1 MDNNIQKIID
11 FFDDERVKVRYQD
24 KDLIL
29 MASLDWIADDVK
41 KVPQAKDELD
51 VLWIYDTYFIYKLVG
66 GNLATIRDQLLAVPI
81 GFKPYNDKI
90 IIGGD
95 VLFRFDGFVIA
106 NCKISAAFYLPNTK
120 ITVYEMPDEDMD
132 EVKSPVIKIKQILD
146 EEV

>member
-29 MASLDWIADDVK
+29 ISSLDWIADDVK

-51 VLWIYDTYFIYKLVG
+51 VLWIYNFGFIYKLVG
-66 GNLATIRDQLLAVPI
+66 GNLATIRDQLLAVSQ
-81 GFKPYNDKI
+81 GFKTYNDKI
-90 IIGGD
+90 IIGLD
-95 VLFRFDGFVIA
+95 ILFRFNGFVIA
-106 NCKISAAFYLPNTK
+106 NSKIYVAFYLPNTK

-132 EVKSPVIKIKQILD
+132 EVKSPVIKIKQIL
-146 EEV
+146 EE

>member
-1 MDNNIQKIID
+1 MDGNIQKIID

-29 MASLDWIADDVK
+29 MTSLDWIANDVK

-51 VLWIYDTYFIYKLVG
+51 VLWIYYGDIYKLEG
-66 GNLATIRDQLLAVPI
+66 GNLATIRDQLLAVPE

-90 IIGGD
+90 ILGRD
-95 VLFRFDGFVIA
+95 VLFRFYGFVIA
-106 NCKISAAFYLPNTK
+106 NCKMSTAFYLPNTK

-132 EVKSPVIKIKQILD
+132 EVKSPVIKIKQIL
-146 EEV
+146 EE

>member
-120 ITVYEMPDEDMD
+120 ITEYEMPDEDMD
-132 EVKSPVIKIKQILD
+132 EVKSPVIKIKQIL
-146 EEV
+146 EE

>member
-1 MDNNIQKIID
+1 MDSNIQKIID

-120 ITVYEMPDEDMD
+120 ITEYEMPDEDMD
-132 EVKSPVIKIKQILD
+132 EVKSPVIKIKQIL
-146 EEV
+146 EE

>member
-120 ITVYEMPDEDMD
+120 ITEYEIPENDN
-132 EVKSPVIKIKQILD
+132 
-146 EEV
+146 

>member
-41 KVPQAKDELD
+41 KVPQAKDELN
-51 VLWIYDTYFIYKLVG
+51 VLWIYYNIGFIYKLEG
-66 GNLATIRDQLLAVPI
+66 GNLATIRDRLLAVSQ

-90 IIGGD
+90 IIGWD
-95 VLFRFDGFVIA
+95 ILFRFNGFVIA
-106 NCKISAAFYLPNTK
+106 NSKISAAFYLPNTK
-120 ITVYEMPDEDMD
+120 ITVYEMPDEDED
-132 EVKSPVIKIKQILD
+132 EIKSPVIKIKQIL
-146 EEV
+146 EE

>member
-120 ITVYEMPDEDMD
+120 ITEYEIPDEDENVD
-132 EVKSPVIKIKQILD
+132 EI
-146 EEV
+146 

>member
-1 MDNNIQKIID
+1 MDGNIQKIMD
-11 FFDDERVKVRYQD
+11 FFDDKRVKVRYQD

-29 MASLDWIADDVK
+29 MASMDWIADDVK

-51 VLWIYDTYFIYKLVG
+51 ILWIYYGDIYKLEG
-66 GNLATIRDQLLAVPI
+66 GNLATIRDQLLAVPQ
-81 GFKPYNDKI
+81 GFESYNDKI
-90 IIGGD
+90 ILGRD

-132 EVKSPVIKIKQILD
+132 EVKSPVIKIRQILED
-146 EEV
+146 E

>member
-51 VLWIYDTYFIYKLVG
+51 VLWIYYIDFIYKLEG
-66 GNLATIRDQLLAVPI
+66 GNLATIRDKLLAVSQ

-90 IIGGD
+90 IIGWD
-95 VLFRFDGFVIA
+95 ILFRFDGFVIL
-106 NCKISAAFYLPNTK
+106 NCKMSVAFYLPNTK

-132 EVKSPVIKIKQILD
+132 EVKSPVIKIKQIL
-146 EEV
+146 EE

>member
-1 MDNNIQKIID
+1 MDGNIQKIID

-41 KVPQAKDELD
+41 KVPQAKDELN

-66 GNLATIRDQLLAVPI
+66 GNLATIRDKLLAVTV

-120 ITVYEMPDEDMD
+120 ITVYEIPENDN
-132 EVKSPVIKIKQILD
+132 
-146 EEV
+146 

>member
-1 MDNNIQKIID
+1 MDGNIQKIID

-29 MASLDWIADDVK
+29 MASMDWIADDVK

-51 VLWIYDTYFIYKLVG
+51 VLWIYHRRIYKLVG
-66 GNLATIRDQLLAVPI
+66 GDLATIRDQLLAVPE

-90 IIGGD
+90 IIGKD
-95 VLFRFDGFVIA
+95 VLFRFNGFVIA
-106 NCKISAAFYLPNTK
+106 NCKMYTAFYLPNTK

-132 EVKSPVIKIKQILD
+132 EVKSPVIKIKQIL
-146 EEV
+146 EE